1 MKNKRHTQKLF
12 SVSFFL
18 ILSTLTFILTQVSNK
33 LMVFALIWDEFVF
46 EIEWNVMRCK
56 YLSYMKVAG
65 KDSAF
70 ENIAFKIASQTTDYF
85 SHSWKIVISLSW
97 NMSRYHVT

>member
-1 MKNKRHTQKLF
+1 MKNKRHAKAFQCLF
-12 SVSFFL
+12 FG

-46 EIEWNVMRCK
+46 EIESNVMRCK

-70 ENIAFKIASQTTDYF
+70 ENIAFKIALQTTDYF
-85 SHSWKIVISLSW
+85 SHS
-97 NMSRYHVT
+97 

>member
-1 MKNKRHTQKLF
+1 MKNKRHAKAFQCLF
-12 SVSFFL
+12 FG

-46 EIEWNVMRCK
+46 EIECNVMRCK

-65 KDSAF
+65 KDCAF
-70 ENIAFKIASQTTDYF
+70 KNIPFKIASQTTDYF
-85 SHSWKIVISLSW
+85 SHS
-97 NMSRYHVT
+97 

>member
-1 MKNKRHTQKLF
+1 MKNKRHAKAFQCLF
-12 SVSFFL
+12 FG

-33 LMVFALIWDEFVF
+33 RMVFALIWDEFVF
-46 EIEWNVMRCK
+46 EIELNVMRCK

-85 SHSWKIVISLSW
+85 SHS
-97 NMSRYHVT
+97 

>member
-1 MKNKRHTQKLF
+1 
-12 SVSFFL
+12 
-18 ILSTLTFILTQVSNK
+18 
-33 LMVFALIWDEFVF
+33 MVFALIWDEFVF

-70 ENIAFKIASQTTDYF
+70 ENIAFEIASQTTDYF
-85 SHSWKIVISLSW
+85 SH
-97 NMSRYHVT
+97 

>member
-1 MKNKRHTQKLF
+1 MKNKRHAKAFQCLF
-12 SVSFFL
+12 FG

-33 LMVFALIWDEFVF
+33 LMIFALIWDELVF
-46 EIEWNVMRCK
+46 EIERNVMRCK

-85 SHSWKIVISLSW
+85 SHS
-97 NMSRYHVT
+97 